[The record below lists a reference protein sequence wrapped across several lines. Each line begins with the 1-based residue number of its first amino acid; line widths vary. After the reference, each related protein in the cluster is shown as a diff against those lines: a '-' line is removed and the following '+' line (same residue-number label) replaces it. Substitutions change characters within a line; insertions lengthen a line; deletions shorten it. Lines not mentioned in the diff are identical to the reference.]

1 MFLASALSEH
11 LSNPEY
17 LRVLLN
23 PLPVYELAVGV
34 LGLLSPVRAAAE
46 RQSEH
51 HHHDEEHDH
60 Y

>member
-11 LSNPEY
+11 LSTPEY

-34 LGLLSPVRAAAE
+34 LGLFLALLSRVRAAPE

-51 HHHDEEHDH
+51 HHHG
-60 Y
+60 